1 MQDDC
6 VVLICMI
13 LQDAT
18 HVMVDRAAQLESD
31 LEQTALML
39 CEEMAAASSR
49 EQLLQQSR
57 QQCAHQQNLNFRAM
71 TEVANLR
78 WQLQMQHQ
86 VLAMSKAEL
95 CKTRVRRDAT
105 CVHRECVCL
114 LDLKFKRMHH
124 SLALD
129 KAIDIDGFL

>member
-6 VVLICMI
+6 VVLMCMI

-39 CEEMAAASSR
+39 CQEMAAANSR

-57 QQCAHQQNLNFRAM
+57 QQCAHQQSLNHRAM

-86 VLAMSKAEL
+86 VLAMSQAEL
-95 CKTRVRRDAT
+95 CKTGVRLGAT
-105 CVHRECVCL
+105 CVHRECVRL
-114 LDLKFKRMHH
+114 LDLK
-124 SLALD
+124 L
-129 KAIDIDGFL
+129 I